1 MLARHD
7 PPALPGACRAA
18 AGAYTD
24 CRKRRKEFAMAKLW
38 DKGYSIEPEIE
49 QFTVGE
55 DYLLDRALVRAD
67 ALGSAAHATMLAKIG
82 ILTAKERDRLLGGLR
97 QVLADFEAG
106 RFAIKP
112 AQEDVHT
119 AVEERLT
126 ESLGDLGKKLHTGR
140 SRNDQVLLDLRLYG
154 KERLHV
160 LTERAIAMVRVLAG
174 FAKANEFVPMPGRTH
189 MQIAMP
195 SSLGLWAGAY
205 AESLLDDIELLKT
218 AHTLSDQSPL
228 GSGAAY
234 GSALKL
240 DRKLVARLL
249 GFAKVQ
255 NNVLYCANSRGKAE
269 LATLQA
275 CSQVMVDLSRLAGDL
290 MITSTPEFGYFRI
303 PKELCTGSSMMPNK
317 RNPCGLELVRA
328 KSAGVFAAEQQI
340 AAILKALPF
349 GYNRD
354 FQETKGPFMRG
365 VDATAASLSVM
376 RLSIERLEVV
386 EENLRKGFTPE
397 IYATDRALELVLEG
411 QPFRDAY
418 RYVGTHLDELSS
430 RDPVA
435 NLKSKKL
442 QGGPGN
448 LGLAGLTKRADA
460 AERWLAGVRGPFQK
474 ALAKLLG

>member
-1 MLARHD
+1 
-7 PPALPGACRAA
+7 
-18 AGAYTD
+18 
-24 CRKRRKEFAMAKLW
+24 MAKLW
-38 DKGYSIEPEIE
+38 DKGYSIDPEIE
-49 QFTVGE
+49 RFTVGE
-55 DYLLDRALVRAD
+55 DYLLDRDLVRAD
-67 ALGSAAHATMLAKIG
+67 LVGSAAHATMLAKIG
-82 ILTAKERDRLLGGLR
+82 VLTARERDRLLGGLR

-106 RFAIKP
+106 RFAIAP
-112 AQEDVHT
+112 SQEDVHT
-119 AVEERLT
+119 AVEEYLT
-126 ESLGDLGKKLHTGR
+126 AKLGDLGKKLHTGR

-154 KERLHV
+154 KERLHA
-160 LTERAIAMVRVLAG
+160 LAERAIALARALAA
-174 FAKANEFVPMPGRTH
+174 FAKVHEFVPMPGRTH

-205 AESLLDDIELLKT
+205 AESMLDDLDLVKA
-218 AHTLSDQSPL
+218 AHTITDQSPL

-234 GSALKL
+234 GSALAL
-240 DRKLVARLL
+240 DRQLVAKLL

-269 LATLQA
+269 LATLQVCA
-275 CSQVMVDLSRLAGDL
+275 QVMVDLSRLAGDL
-290 MITSTPEFGYFRI
+290 LITSMPEFGYFRL
-303 PKELCTGSSMMPNK
+303 PKELCTGSSMMPQK

-328 KSAGVFAAEQQI
+328 KAAGVFAAEQQI

-365 VDATAASLSVM
+365 LEATAASLSVM

-386 EENLRKGFTPE
+386 EENLRKGFLPE

-411 QPFRDAY
+411 RPFRDAY
-418 RYVGTHLDELSS
+418 RYVGTHLDELSI
-430 RDPVA
+430 RDPVK

-448 LGLAGLTKRADA
+448 LGLKTVVKRAAA
-460 AERWLAGVRGPFQK
+460 AEKWLNSVREPFQK
-474 ALAKLLG
+474 ALRALL

>member
-1 MLARHD
+1 
-7 PPALPGACRAA
+7 
-18 AGAYTD
+18 
-24 CRKRRKEFAMAKLW
+24 MAKLW

-55 DYLLDRALVRAD
+55 DHLLDRALVRAD
-67 ALGSAAHATMLAKIG
+67 LAGSAAHATMLARVG
-82 ILTAKERDRLLGGLR
+82 VLTTKERDRLLGGLR
-97 QVLADFEAG
+97 AIQKDFEAG
-106 RFAIKP
+106 KFAITP

-126 ESLGDLGKKLHTGR
+126 ERLGNLGKKLHTGR

-154 KERLHV
+154 KERLH
-160 LTERAIAMVRVLAG
+160 ALAG
-174 FAKANEFVPMPGRTH
+174 RTIALVRALAAFARKNEFVPMPGRTH

-205 AESLLDDIELLKT
+205 AESLLDDLDLLAA
-218 AHTLSDQSPL
+218 AHAITDQSPL

-234 GSALKL
+234 GSALPL
-240 DRKLVARLL
+240 DRAFVARLL

-269 LATLQA
+269 LAALQA
-275 CSQVMVDLSRLAGDL
+275 CSQVMVDLSRLANDL
-290 MITSTPEFGYFRI
+290 MIASTPEFGYFRI

-328 KSAGVFAAEQQI
+328 KSAGVFAAELQV

-354 FQETKGPFMRG
+354 FQETKGPYMRG

-376 RLSIERLEVV
+376 HLSIERLEVI
-386 EENLRKGFTPE
+386 EANLRKGFLPE
-397 IYATDRALELVLEG
+397 IYATDKALELVLEG

-418 RYVGTHLDELSS
+418 RYVGTHLEELSA
-430 RDPVA
+430 RDPVK
-435 NLKSKKL
+435 NLKSKRL

-448 LGLAGLTKRADA
+448 LGLASLSKRADA
-460 AERWLAGVRGPFQK
+460 AERWLKSVRDPYQK